1 MLNPMPHPIPVPG
14 SAKAR
19 LIAAGIAHFQADGYE
34 RASVVEIAA
43 DAAVTTGSLYHH
55 FGSKLGLYRVIR
67 EEMERRMTER
77 MEGAVAAVGGG
88 RDGVRVALEV
98 SFDAAIRFGVNRILA
113 EPSPGEWPDPVA
125 STVEHIISGNS
136 IAAQCVVAAWRGAL
150 MAVANGSS
158 REAARSGLVWVLA
171 APA

>member
-1 MLNPMPHPIPVPG
+1 VPHPIPIPG

-34 RASVVEIAA
+34 RANVVEMA
-43 DAAVTTGSLYHH
+43 DEAGVTTGSLYHH

-77 MEGAVAAVGGG
+77 MEGAMAAVGGG

-98 SFDAAIRFGVNRILA
+98 SFDAAIRFGVTRILA
-113 EPSPGEWPDPVA
+113 EAPPEDWPDPVA
-125 STVEHIISGNS
+125 KTVAHMIPGNA

-150 MAVANGSS
+150 LAVANGSS
-158 REAARSGLVWVLA
+158 PKAARSGLAWVLA
-171 APA
+171 VPA

>member
-1 MLNPMPHPIPVPG
+1 MLERMPHPIPVPG
-14 SAKAR
+14 SARAR
-19 LIAAGIAHFQADGYE
+19 LIAAGIAHFQAEGYE
-34 RASVVEIAA
+34 RASVVAIAD

-55 FGSKLGLYRVIR
+55 FGSKLVLYRVIR

-88 RDGVRVALEV
+88 RDGVRIALEV
-98 SFDAAIRFGVNRILA
+98 SFDAAIRFGVTRILA

-125 STVEHIISGNS
+125 GTVEHLIPGNS

-150 MAVANGSS
+150 LAVANGSS
-158 REAARSGLVWVLA
+158 PEAARSGLVWVLA
-171 APA
+171 TPA